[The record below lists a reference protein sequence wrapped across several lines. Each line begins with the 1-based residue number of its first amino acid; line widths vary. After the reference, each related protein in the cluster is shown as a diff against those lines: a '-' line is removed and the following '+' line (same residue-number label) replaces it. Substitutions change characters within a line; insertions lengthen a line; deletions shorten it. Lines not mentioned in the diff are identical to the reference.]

1 MPCSCHAIAFGGLFV
16 FLTSV
21 VDLGS
26 AASNADQC
34 AEKNSRDDRCCTSS
48 SWSKCG
54 YGPNNIPCSICLGDG
69 LYDGEGPKG
78 CAGNGRPWMCGYD
91 CDCGPKCI
99 EGEYISVRA
108 VQAVHRKKSSDTT
121 GRPQEC
127 ELCPVGKYSF
137 GEDNDKCDAIAW
149 RFDHDYSHYACEH
162 KCRFGLDPS
171 TFKANLKQGRKPRCA
186 PVSDLRVYPV
196 EDFRCGN
203 LPPRNELERSCTA
216 LTGPYLDGKVTGPP
230 KCEQCDGSP
239 MYLYKS
245 NCWAR
250 CPAGT
255 FGTTTNDAA
264 CTLICKPVNKKCKS
278 DGEYSVAEPTASSD
292 RVCHECHGDCASC
305 TGPDPWQCLEC
316 PNNREKHS
324 DGAADRPG
332 ICFSK
337 RCGEGMY
344 ATEAGAC
351 VACDNS
357 CATCSGKQKDQCI
370 SCTDNTFLHVN
381 VTGKFCVPTCPD
393 YYGVLGPEGGSSRS
407 CKRCDKSKCTA
418 CAGLASHCTSCR
430 GRELG
435 QKYLLNGRCIETCP
449 DGFYAAGSITDGFV
463 CERCLDPCRTCRPNQ
478 NDFCLSCLEG
488 FFLHEEGTLLE
499 GKCVGSCAL
508 GHQAIMATPTPA
520 TTTTTPTAITTS
532 AAPPTDACACKDVWV
547 WNSVTYEGCS
557 LPHSSPAG
565 DVVSWCFTNAKCGR
579 RARRSSAYGKVKHPS
594 RKLLLGGLFDGDD
607 FFGGLFGD
615 DDDDGDD
622 DAPWKYCDIT
632 PAPQCGDCKDDD
644 FKCVSGTKK
653 CIPKKYVCNGT
664 PDCADG
670 SDEFCPDETPTLTSM
685 YRREKCHGGAGLIR
699 IAAGKNFNDCFQDC
713 SNNANCKAFS
723 HAETLDPEKCALYST
738 TITDGRCSPT
748 HKNPISEHYIWYDM
762 RYFFNALHALGERG
776 GSCNECSPGTFSA
789 VQHSFADCQPC
800 PKGMYEPNSGSTK
813 CTSCPKGT
821 ATTTSKSTTLDACEE
836 CRPGTVQ
843 TVEGGECTPCNP
855 GTYNPNAKTFGYIS
869 DGCNECNVNE
879 FQPSEGQRACISC
892 PPGQFQP
899 DVGQSSCLECSS
911 TCSECIFEANNC
923 LSCNPPFFAKGSSG
937 CVDRSECGG
946 KEYEDEAS
954 RSCRDHTAP
963 IFHNCPRNQTRY
975 AWGPNQNGTVAD
987 WRAPDVTDDADTNIT
1002 ALSNQKPGWF
1012 LIGTTEVSYV
1022 AVDASGNEASCNF
1035 HVEVI
1040 HGNRSSCT
1048 DSATRQRR
1056 AEEERHVHEFSADVD
1071 FFNKDTNER
1080 LKLKSKGEYVHGLIT
1095 LVSKYFVESAACSET
1110 DLVLTL
1116 GLDATMDEQEQ
1127 VLHEWSDRNRII
1139 AVEDSWGC
1147 IDETGKVGP
1156 VYRRIDV
1163 GGVVALSTHPL
1174 QVQLKTTNATFV
1186 DCFRHANVDFDYF
1199 PGNATLP
1206 APVRTAPNNSENVF
1220 DSQPFNGNAN
1230 TPRRVQEERH
1240 RHRQRRAWGLA
1251 WQKDNRCFLGICKQI
1266 GYNWDFAEQKP
1277 INPAMMLTST
1287 AGINIACNDCFAFMQ
1302 AGVRLKYVVGGKLIP
1317 KLELF
1322 HLSIYGE
1329 MRAKMNLDAKM
1340 FYSTFEYERELFD
1353 TGELLGNGYYRG
1365 GEKMGLSYKIPL
1377 APRDLLGLEF
1387 TASLSLQLSG
1397 KIEIE
1402 VDGEGKLQARLEFH
1416 RYYEKG
1422 VAWTPDRGFYKV
1434 APHPIKKTVFEV
1446 EDIKIPDKIRV
1457 RIYPVIPQL
1466 TLELG
1471 GFLYVLKG
1479 LVKGGVTVPIIMRLE
1494 PYFEMELDHTPESQC
1509 ELQVST
1515 YMGLDYNVFIRG
1527 IFAKVEM
1534 SLLGVVT
1541 LKRWDWE
1548 VLGRK
1553 DLNGA
1558 ILPKT
1563 KISSGG
1569 LGCKRRLVYE
1579 WRVGDWS
1586 PCLATEET
1594 RDVTCTDMTY
1604 GLGEPMA
1611 DFYCKSVR
1619 PQHKKPCVFDCYL
1632 AGCGSGECLEDGKCQ
1647 CDFGWTFPRGN
1658 NDVGQCIRPVC
1669 RDTCIY
1675 GICSN
1680 PDTCTCD
1687 EGWTGPTCAEKID
1700 ATESKCPDALQC
1712 VNGYGCADTMGCICQ
1727 RGWTHALNGACTV
1740 ELVDCNVH
1748 SSPPDNCQICTSDP
1762 TKCAD
1767 CQFGFA
1773 LVGGACKASSPV
1785 ANPDVQL
1792 FCDKTCDTCDGA
1804 GVDRCRSCREGDFF
1818 YGGRCL
1824 EGACPEGMAPS
1835 PDDIGKCA
1843 FCHSSCKRCS
1853 SVDAADCTACNDGL
1867 FFLDGA
1873 GSGAGSCVNECPQ
1886 QGFWADSTSATC
1898 KQCNSA
1904 CATCTGSAETD
1915 CTSCFTANDEVAL
1928 YDGSCIALP
1937 CPPGTMLSPPFESL
1951 FYAGGNVCMSNT
1963 FNGPEP
1969 SCSFETCPLHWRGD
1983 GECDAECNTDA
1994 CGYDRGDCTTDSD
2007 FCSAL
2012 TSCNNCQSY
2021 GGCGW
2026 CESTMQCHSS
2036 AVGDSTSLAE
2046 IGMCPTPLLYYSCT
2060 AISVEPQLQFS
2071 NELEVRDGNDVVWSA
2086 GGSYIVQWTGGL
2098 KSGSVRLKFT
2108 VENDQ
2113 MIDYLEATMFNPE
2126 TAETLPNTGSLHVN
2140 VPDNFPS
2147 TCQLQFLIISTSD
2160 ESNIAFSSHIVVNQS
2175 SLTTKSLRRSFSGR
2189 SELLLSAWSATEW
2202 NQCSQTCGS
2211 GSRTRVVKCLA
2222 ILGGAEMPAADCDG
2236 APPSLVQKCNV
2247 HRCPISELRIVH
2259 PKHTSIWHPSAPYD
2273 ISFVGGEDYRSV
2285 TTRVRE
2291 KGSAAWQLLECNTS
2305 SATPGLLIADAAT
2318 INGMLAVNVTVEL
2331 EVEVS
2336 VTTDVQTEVVH
2347 SEPFGLCSHVGPEG
2361 QCSFV
2366 DFCGLKQPCKNGG
2379 TCTNT
2384 PSSFACTCKPGFEG
2398 PTCMKYENNVDCP
2411 GGGVFHDSE
2420 GMCVCPVS
2428 TVCAECM
2435 PAYNPTEKTW
2445 RYYYPTSCAG
2455 CECKGSSSSSSE
2467 CSPLDCNKANNPAAF
2482 CNAGECSCMKG
2493 YRKDTGAQKDNCILD
2508 ISLEP
2513 ALEPWQIGNQVTI
2526 RWIATGNS
2534 PMRIELIRPGYGHF
2548 AVAPSAPNSGVFNW
2562 KIPHSLA
2569 EGSYRL
2575 SITADYDWRSR
2586 VGTNIRLINREEDRH
2601 PCCIVAPSASD
2612 TVQVGSLTR
2621 IVWTPAKANH
2631 AGQRKRSST
2640 GTQLELEFHAS
2651 NGNVTSIATGIEDGG
2666 SFVAKIPAI
2675 NEFAATNKPFVRGRF
2690 CLFSSTASKTCGDV
2704 VLIDSPPASIAILN
2718 GVEDEA
2724 IHVARNSTQE
2734 LVWKSVGLA
2743 RAPCDGSTPSSCQLT
2758 ILTIVDGMVVGKIEN
2773 VSNFGSYL
2781 LQTPTSGEGRLE
2793 VRIFASAERQ
2803 VWDQQLLGNLTELA
2817 SIDGG
2822 ISGDGGEATSTINVS
2837 AAGGGR

>member
-1 MPCSCHAIAFGGLFV
+1 M
-16 FLTSV
+16 
-21 VDLGS
+21 
-26 AASNADQC
+26 
-34 AEKNSRDDRCCTSS
+34 
-48 SWSKCG
+48 
-54 YGPNNIPCSICLGDG
+54 
-69 LYDGEGPKG
+69 
-78 CAGNGRPWMCGYD
+78 
-91 CDCGPKCI
+91 
-99 EGEYISVRA
+99 
-108 VQAVHRKKSSDTT
+108 
-121 GRPQEC
+121 
-127 ELCPVGKYSF
+127 
-137 GEDNDKCDAIAW
+137 
-149 RFDHDYSHYACEH
+149 
-162 KCRFGLDPS
+162 
-171 TFKANLKQGRKPRCA
+171 
-186 PVSDLRVYPV
+186 
-196 EDFRCGN
+196 
-203 LPPRNELERSCTA
+203 
-216 LTGPYLDGKVTGPP
+216 
-230 KCEQCDGSP
+230 
-239 MYLYKS
+239 
-245 NCWAR
+245 
-250 CPAGT
+250 
-255 FGTTTNDAA
+255 
-264 CTLICKPVNKKCKS
+264 
-278 DGEYSVAEPTASSD
+278 
-292 RVCHECHGDCASC
+292 
-305 TGPDPWQCLEC
+305 
-316 PNNREKHS
+316 
-324 DGAADRPG
+324 
-332 ICFSK
+332 
-337 RCGEGMY
+337 
-344 ATEAGAC
+344 
-351 VACDNS
+351 
-357 CATCSGKQKDQCI
+357 
-370 SCTDNTFLHVN
+370 
-381 VTGKFCVPTCPD
+381 
-393 YYGVLGPEGGSSRS
+393 
-407 CKRCDKSKCTA
+407 
-418 CAGLASHCTSCR
+418 
-430 GRELG
+430 
-435 QKYLLNGRCIETCP
+435 
-449 DGFYAAGSITDGFV
+449 
-463 CERCLDPCRTCRPNQ
+463 CLDPGTCV
-478 NDFCLSCLEG
+478 D
-488 FFLHEEGTLLE
+488 
-499 GKCVGSCAL
+499 GKASAQL
-508 GHQAIMATPTPA
+508 DDSEWSFMA
-520 TTTTTPTAITTS
+520 
-532 AAPPTDACACKDVWV
+532 
-547 WNSVTYEGCS
+547 CS
-557 LPHSSPAG
+557 E
-565 DVVSWCFTNAKCGR
+565 
-579 RARRSSAYGKVKHPS
+579 
-594 RKLLLGGLFDGDD
+594 
-607 FFGGLFGD
+607 
-615 DDDDGDD
+615 
-622 DAPWKYCDIT
+622 CDE
-632 PAPQCGDCKDDD
+632 DNE

-670 SDEFCPDETPTLTSM
+670 SDEFCPDETSTLTSM

-699 IAAGKNFNDCFQDC
+699 IAAGKSFNDCIQDC
-713 SNNANCKAFS
+713 SNNANCRAFS

-821 ATTTSKSTTLDACEE
+821 ATTTSKSTTIDACEE

-855 GTYNPNAKTFGYIS
+855 GTYNANAKTFGYIS

-899 DVGQSSCLECSS
+899 DIGQSSCLECSS
-911 TCSECIFEANNC
+911 TCSECTFEANNC

-937 CVDRSECGG
+937 CVNRSECGG

-963 IFHNCPRNQTRY
+963 IFRNCPRNQTRY

-1056 AEEERHVHEFSADVD
+1056 AEERHVHEFSADVD

-1186 DCFRHANVDFDYF
+1186 DCFRHANIDFDYF

-1220 DSQPFNGNAN
+1220 DSQPFNWNVN

-1251 WQKDNRCFLGICKQI
+1251 WQKDNRCFLGICKQM

-1329 MRAKMNLDAKM
+1329 MRAKMHLDAHL
-1340 FYSTFEYERELFD
+1340 FYSRYERERELFN
-1353 TGELLGNGYYRG
+1353 TGELLGKGYYEG
-1365 GEKMGLSYKIPL
+1365 GEKMGLSYKVPI
-1377 APRDLLGLEF
+1377 APYDLLGLEF
-1387 TASLSLQLSG
+1387 TASLSLQLIG

-1534 SLLGVVT
+1534 SLLDVVT

-1553 DLNGA
+1553 DLLNGA

-1632 AGCGSGECLEDGKCQ
+1632 AGCGSGDCLEDGKCQ

-1675 GICSN
+1675 GICSA

-1687 EGWTGPTCAEKID
+1687 EGWTGSTCAEKID

-1773 LVGGACKASSPV
+1773 LVGGACKSSSPD

-1867 FFLDGA
+1867 FLLDGT

-1898 KQCNSA
+1898 NQCNSA

-1928 YDGSCIALP
+1928 YGGTCIALP

-2175 SLTTKSLRRSFSGR
+2175 SSTTKSLPGQLES
-2189 SELLLSAWSATEW
+2189 LLSAWSATEW

-2236 APPSLVQKCNV
+2236 APPSSVQKCNV

-2285 TTRVRE
+2285 TVRVRE

-2347 SEPFGLCSHVGPEG
+2347 SEPFGLCRYVGPEG

-2366 DFCGLKQPCKNGG
+2366 DLCDLKQPCKNGG

-2384 PSSFACTCKPGFEG
+2384 PSSFTCTCKPGFEG

-2428 TVCAECM
+2428 TICAECM

-2467 CSPLDCNKANNPAAF
+2467 CNPLDCNKANNPAAF
-2482 CNAGECSCMKG
+2482 CNAGKCGCMKG

-2513 ALEPWQIGNQVTI
+2513 ASEPWQIGNQATI
-2526 RWIATGNS
+2526 RWTATGNS

-2837 AAGGGR
+2837 AAGEGDEAISNSKAAGASGGVVGGVVGGVLVVVFIAVVLAWLMKARRQKKDSNDEGVEVMELEEAGRKSQQQIPSPIGEVERCSKCNAKFAVCMCNVRRGTLDQPRSRAATASGQPKRLRAQTMDTKTMPMPHQRGRAATMAATTSGQRKKTNTSHQDDWFVGNMAKETCKSLVNSAFEGSFLVRNSTSTEGSFAICVKHGDGQVRVDLATLDNATGKLSVKFCRNVQFSSIEEFVEYWRCNALKPRKGGDAFKLNTEKAPTPNDQQPSKAALLEGGVADSIIQRTPSNEHIIQRTPSNEHAFIVPFEDESTDVGAAASSSTNRPRTDTVFEKPIPAVQLQSRARGGTMVQETTFDEPSMQMISGGLTEELPLYDPATMNNNVDYSLASNNGGMPVYDEAAAGGSDGEVDYSLASNNGGMPVYDEAAAGGSDGEVDYALASHGGEMDYNAGGLPVYDQATGDMAVYAMASATATTSEQTSIVLQSESDDIYGEANYSLASAGSQAVYDVSGAGDSDGDDISL